1 MMVMIMIC
9 QLNYLALQYH
19 TVLMQ
24 DDKWMVMRMM
34 IFDVLDFCSLD
45 RCDTMRVVFC
55 LLTSTEVGIGQQ
67 DEEGGEL

>member
-1 MMVMIMIC
+1 MSANCTTFTSDDGDDDLSIKL
-9 QLNYLALQYH
+9 LN
-19 TVLMQ
+19 
-24 DDKWMVMRMM
+24 KWIVMRMV
-34 IFDVLDFCSLD
+34 IFDVLDFCSID